1 MRVRAGSI
9 ARARVE
15 SRRGNRRA
23 SGGGRGASF
32 SSLGY
37 PRCYVGAACRRYF
50 PGKSFRLVV
59 QSPNDGKI
67 VRLNFRLRGSPR
79 RRRRIVEFVC
89 PLASAPIRPRLR
101 GTDAHASAEDARPAS
116 CATRQRGGRA
126 VTEWARVPRVE
137 DRREPRREMVV
148 RSPDAWS
155 GRFGAGMDDGCP
167 RGSPDP
173 TTPEKSTRW
182 CVRVAYP
189 PPPRDCAPRRHPRR
203 PRVSLRCVNLSRRIA
218 ERTQF
223 ENCLPAR
230 LAPPR

>member
-155 GRFGAGMDDGCP
+155 GRFGAGMDDGY
-167 RGSPDP
+167 GESPGQSRSYDARKIDP
-173 TTPEKSTRW
+173 V
-182 CVRVAYP
+182 VR
-189 PPPRDCAPRRHPRR
+189 PRR
-203 PRVSLRCVNLSRRIA
+203 VSA
-218 ERTQF
+218 TA
-223 ENCLPAR
+223 AR
-230 LAPPR
+230 LRAPAPPAAASRIPPMCQFVTSYRRADAI